1 MSTRRNVLFAFLAG
15 LAAIGFAAGFATQAS
30 AQAWPQECAKMIGDD
45 VALWTE
51 ALDIAGVKQQ

>member
-15 LAAIGFAAGFATQAS
+15 LAAIGFATQAS
-30 AQAWPQECAKMIGDD
+30 AQAWPQECAKMIGDG

-51 ALDIAGVKQQ
+51 ALEIAGVKQQ